1 MNMKAM
7 LLISTTLLVPMICNA
22 APTVSGV
29 SGIAQHNGTITITG
43 SSFGTKSQA
52 TPVAWDN
59 FSQGTV
65 GKAPS
70 TAATMGSWSNVG
82 WDSVTGL
89 TPFVVSSAVQRYSNS
104 RSVYANMNREMR
116 ACFTGGADSQT
127 WFVQYWFYLGP
138 GFAFQNSNTNSLG
151 NIKFFRM
158 WSTGSDTAN
167 VRVSA
172 DGTYDV
178 AITCEGVGGSE
189 NWNPAIS
196 GYKYIDPVMG
206 YGDPGYVDPTN
217 TGWKHFEN
225 SITTGSWHL
234 FQFEYKDSSVGGS
247 DGVIRWWF
255 DGKLILDR
263 GNFKTRNSSN
273 QSFKRP
279 QTVGFYN
286 SHSANG
292 SSAAFYMTDV
302 YIDNTWA
309 RVEIGNAS
317 TYAACTHREIQ
328 PTTAWANGSITV
340 KVNQGSYNSGASAY
354 LYVVDPN
361 GSVNATGYP
370 ITIGSGGAPVDTT
383 APAKP
388 TGTSIVVIP

>member
-1 MNMKAM
+1 MTKYLV
-7 LLISTTLLVPMICNA
+7 LLLLLPCVLWA
-22 APTVSGV
+22 APDPTGYT
-29 SGIAQHNGTITITG
+29 GTLTHGSSVTITG
-43 SSFGTKSQA
+43 SSFGTKSTA

-59 FSQGTV
+59 FSQDSV
-65 GKAPS
+65 GSAPTS
-70 TAATMGSWSNVG
+70 TATMGSWTNVG
-82 WDSVTGL
+82 WDSATGV
-89 TPFVVSSAVQRYSNS
+89 TPFTVSTAVQRFSGS

-116 ACFTGGADSQT
+116 ACFAGGSDSQT

-138 GFAFQNSNTNSLG
+138 GFAFNSSNMSSLG

-178 AITCEGVGGSE
+178 AVTCESIGGSE
-189 NWNPAIS
+189 NWNPVIS
-196 GYKYIDPVMG
+196 GYKYIDQVMG
-206 YGDPGYVDPTN
+206 YSDPGYVDPTC

-225 SITTGSWHL
+225 DVTTGSWHL

-255 DGKLILDR
+255 DGKLILNRSDFR
-263 GNFKTRNSSN
+263 TRDSSN

-286 SHSANG
+286 SHSADG
-292 SSAAFYMTDV
+292 SSAAFYMSDV

-309 RVEIGNAS
+309 RVEIGDAS
-317 TYAACTHREIQ
+317 TYAACTHKEIQ
-328 PTTAWANGSITV
+328 PATAWTDNADPTSDSITV
-340 KVNQGSYNSGASAY
+340 TLNQGSFADESTAY
-354 LYVVDPN
+354 VYVVDST
-361 GSVNATGYP
+361 GAVNANGYE
-370 ITIGSGGAPVDTT
+370 ITFGSSGSPALQPTMQGCSLQGG
-383 APAKP
+383 
-388 TGTSIVVIP
+388 GN